1 MDKNFKVLSI
11 VFFIVVF
18 ILGGLVGSF
27 ILRGVYM
34 NGYREITTAWEET
47 SNQIQ
52 DKCDVQIEE
61 IIEKA
66 DKSCKLL
73 LGIK

>member
-1 MDKNFKVLSI
+1 
-11 VFFIVVF
+11 
-18 ILGGLVGSF
+18 
-27 ILRGVYM
+27 M

-52 DKCDVQIEE
+52 YKCDVQIEE

>member
-52 DKCDVQIEE
+52 YKCDVQIEE